1 MWSTLL
7 SQNRRAFQKLHSYIS
22 YDATNLPSF
31 SGDTIDDTTYT
42 TVVFV
47 IAVTASFF
55 TGQVWSCSYHIWQKW
70 ILSHRP
76 VHLVFG
82 DCHAWG
88 CTLAKGS
95 SIDIPWKC
103 TQPHQ
108 SVAQSSPKNHRW
120 VRLKKKRHVGK
131 NPGVI
136 SVASSTEE
144 KNEKK
149 QKKGGRDVRQGRERP
164 HIACTRPQ
172 RVRSKIH
179 DDFSS
184 RRLNTRPTWGE
195 SVFITIQLGTSTN
208 CQVWMVWNGLLLY

>member
-120 VRLKKKRHVGK
+120 VRLKKKTPCRKKPWRDFGGFFDRGKKRKKTKKGWQRCEARTRTPSYCMHSTSKGSIK
-131 NPGVI
+131 NPWWFL
-136 SVASSTEE
+136 
-144 KNEKK
+144 K
-149 QKKGGRDVRQGRERP
+149 P
-164 HIACTRPQ
+164 
-172 RVRSKIH
+172 
-179 DDFSS
+179 
-184 RRLNTRPTWGE
+184 
-195 SVFITIQLGTSTN
+195 
-208 CQVWMVWNGLLLY
+208 